1 MGCFTCGEDD
11 DDHKKHDIKTGL
23 PKNRGCTDIICCV
36 LFLGFIAFWIALSAL
51 AFQNG
56 DPYKLIRPTDSNGN
70 VCGVGDKVDETT
82 LLYFDI
88 TKCASAADLASSNF
102 QCPTYAMCVEQCPDE
117 YFSYFTN
124 VLPSIGIAFGAMN
137 LASGAGTSLGDYR
150 CGQTIGD
157 ANPTGCIDDSKIICK
172 PQVSARWE
180 TIYATTDAS
189 QQNILDVTAE
199 ITSLFVDGECALFY
213 FPSTPSLGRCMPS
226 MSVNATETDALLAD
240 NQVILEDNGDPV
252 SVTELRASFEGLLQ
266 SEAGNFIQTSFADLQ
281 ESWPAIL
288 IMLAIAVV
296 VSFIWIFLM
305 RWIAA
310 PLIWI
315 FILGLLGLMGFGL
328 YYCWCRWDQITNNQV
343 GEVETIT
350 SLMQEFTF
358 DYAQYMKVAEVWL
371 GFGIVLAILT
381 LIYLVLLIFFIK
393 RIRIA
398 TKLLA
403 EASKA
408 VGAIMTSL
416 IFPFFTSIFHLIV
429 IFWWAATGA
438 YIASSATPNFN
449 IFNKDNQTEN
459 SLPVYGD
466 ACDINEWD
474 NPGHIEFNNTRI
486 TCQFSGYTSDYP
498 LTNSTVVIQF
508 VNLFGFYWTINFVT
522 AVGQCTLAG
531 AFASWYFAFKKPD
544 DVPALPLFNSF
555 LRSFWHLGTLAFGSL
570 IIAIVQILRA
580 ILDYID
586 RKTKQTQS
594 SVGKCLMCFCKCCLW
609 CLEKCVRYISK
620 NAYILTA
627 MFGYNFCKS
636 SCKAVKLIVS
646 NAARAAALD
655 GTTGFM
661 LFLGKM
667 MVALGCGA
675 LTWAFFSGQIQV
687 EESWLQQ
694 ISVNPSAV
702 NAIWLPTLIVTVG
715 AYIIAVGFFNVYSM
729 AVSTVFLC
737 FLEDLDRNDGSPE
750 KPYFMSKDLMSLM
763 GKKNKKVAPS
773 ESKM

>member
-1 MGCFTCGEDD
+1 MDLN
-11 DDHKKHDIKTGL
+11 K
-23 PKNRGCTDIICCV
+23 
-36 LFLGFIAFWIALSAL
+36 FLGFIAFWIALSAL

-137 LASGAGTSLGDYR
+137 LAPGAGTSLGDYR

-343 GEVETIT
+343 GE
-350 SLMQEFTF
+350 
-358 DYAQYMKVAEVWL
+358 
-371 GFGIVLAILT
+371 
-381 LIYLVLLIFFIK
+381 
-393 RIRIA
+393 
-398 TKLLA
+398 
-403 EASKA
+403 
-408 VGAIMTSL
+408 
-416 IFPFFTSIFHLIV
+416 
-429 IFWWAATGA
+429 
-438 YIASSATPNFN
+438 
-449 IFNKDNQTEN
+449 
-459 SLPVYGD
+459 
-466 ACDINEWD
+466 
-474 NPGHIEFNNTRI
+474 
-486 TCQFSGYTSDYP
+486 
-498 LTNSTVVIQF
+498 
-508 VNLFGFYWTINFVT
+508 
-522 AVGQCTLAG
+522 
-531 AFASWYFAFKKPD
+531 
-544 DVPALPLFNSF
+544 
-555 LRSFWHLGTLAFGSL
+555 
-570 IIAIVQILRA
+570 
-580 ILDYID
+580 
-586 RKTKQTQS
+586 
-594 SVGKCLMCFCKCCLW
+594 GKCSCF
-609 CLEKCVRYISK
+609 
-620 NAYILTA
+620 
-627 MFGYNFCKS
+627 
-636 SCKAVKLIVS
+636 
-646 NAARAAALD
+646 
-655 GTTGFM
+655 
-661 LFLGKM
+661 
-667 MVALGCGA
+667 
-675 LTWAFFSGQIQV
+675 
-687 EESWLQQ
+687 
-694 ISVNPSAV
+694 P
-702 NAIWLPTLIVTVG
+702 
-715 AYIIAVGFFNVYSM
+715 
-729 AVSTVFLC
+729 
-737 FLEDLDRNDGSPE
+737 EDIC
-750 KPYFMSKDLMSLM
+750 
-763 GKKNKKVAPS
+763 
-773 ESKM
+773 